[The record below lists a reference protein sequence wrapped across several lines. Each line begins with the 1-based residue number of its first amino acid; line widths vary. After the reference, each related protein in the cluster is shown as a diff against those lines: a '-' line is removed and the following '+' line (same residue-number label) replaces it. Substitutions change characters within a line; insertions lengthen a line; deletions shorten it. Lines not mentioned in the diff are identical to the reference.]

1 MVLRCFTWQKIW
13 RMLDLQLSPLC
24 SLRAAKRFPELG
36 GWTAITISR
45 REMTALF
52 GLGWMSRS
60 EHLQRLILLRWLG
73 APWRGNTFTL
83 ISWYVMSTRATCDTP
98 WCLDV
103 VVQRV
108 HIGRPFR
115 VEDSRLVEAYPT
127 SKRDWI
133 TFAWLNGFERLQGAV
148 SWSVERWNDAKKW
161 FYIPPALKPEATA
174 GVGTSA

>member
-1 MVLRCFTWQKIW
+1 MFYVTKDMEDDGSSAEPTMFAKGSEALPRTG
-13 RMLDLQLSPLC
+13 RLDSYH
-24 SLRAAKRFPELG
+24 
-36 GWTAITISR
+36 
-45 REMTALF
+45 
-52 GLGWMSRS
+52 
-60 EHLQRLILLRWLG
+60 HLQARNDSTLWIG

-148 SWSVERWNDAKKW
+148 SWSVERWNDATKW